1 MKYKSS
7 ILIILINLFFFEVLF
22 ANIKDKII
30 VKVENEIITNYDI
43 KNKIITSLVLSNQ
56 EINQKNINN
65 LKKKV
70 LNQLID
76 LKLKKIELSKY
87 KIQSD
92 EKKINSYLNSISE
105 NNLQSFKNKFIENNI
120 NFELFLDEVDTELR
134 WRKLIYSF
142 YAKKII
148 INEEEVDREIQKII
162 KNKSNIE
169 EFELSEIEINLNLN
183 ETSEEKIEEILQKI
197 NTIGFE
203 KTALNFS
210 SSTTSSQKGYLGWI
224 NGKTMSKEIYQVL
237 SKTNVGTVAE
247 PIKKQNTVLF
257 LKLNNKR
264 IIKSDKVEI
273 EKLKNNIIDRKKNDI
288 FKLYSKSRL
297 SKLKNTSF
305 IQY

>member
-7 ILIILINLFFFEVLF
+7 IFIILINFLLNEVLF
-22 ANIKDKII
+22 ANIESKII
-30 VKVENEIITNYDI
+30 VKVENEIITNYDL

-56 EINQKNINN
+56 EINQQNINN
-65 LKKKV
+65 LKKNV

-92 EKKINSYLNSISE
+92 EDQINSFLNSISG
-105 NNLQSFKNKFIENNI
+105 NNLQNFKEKFIENNI
-120 NFELFLDEVDTELR
+120 NFELYLDEVDTELR

-148 INEEEVDREIQKII
+148 INEEEVDKEIEKII

-169 EFELSEIEINLNLN
+169 EFELSEIEINVNLEESSN
-183 ETSEEKIEEILQKI
+183 EAIKNTLQKI

-224 NGKTMSKEIYQVL
+224 AGGTMSKDIYQVL
-237 SKTNVGTVAE
+237 LKTDIGKVAE

-264 IIKSDKVEI
+264 IIKPDKLEI
-273 EKLKNNIIDRKKNDI
+273 KELKNNIIDSKKNDI

>member
-7 ILIILINLFFFEVLF
+7 IFIILINFFLNEVLF
-22 ANIKDKII
+22 ANIESKII
-30 VKVENEIITNYDI
+30 VKVENEIITNYDL

-56 EINQKNINN
+56 EINQQNINN
-65 LKKKV
+65 LKKNV

-92 EKKINSYLNSISE
+92 EDQINSFLNSISG
-105 NNLQSFKNKFIENNI
+105 NNLQNFKEKFIENNI
-120 NFELFLDEVDTELR
+120 NFELYLDEVDTELR

-148 INEEEVDREIQKII
+148 INEEEVDKEIEKII

-169 EFELSEIEINLNLN
+169 EFELSEIEINVNLEESSN
-183 ETSEEKIEEILQKI
+183 EAIKNTLQKI

-224 NGKTMSKEIYQVL
+224 AGGTMSKDIYQVL
-237 SKTNVGTVAE
+237 LKTDIGKVAE

-264 IIKSDKVEI
+264 IIKPDKLEI
-273 EKLKNNIIDRKKNDI
+273 KELKNNIIDSKKNDI

>member
-7 ILIILINLFFFEVLF
+7 IFIILINFFLNEVLF
-22 ANIKDKII
+22 ANIESKII
-30 VKVENEIITNYDI
+30 VKVENEIITNYDL

-56 EINQKNINN
+56 EINQQNINN
-65 LKKKV
+65 LKKNV

-92 EKKINSYLNSISE
+92 EDQINSFLNSISG
-105 NNLQSFKNKFIENNI
+105 NNLQNFKEKFIENDI
-120 NFELFLDEVDTELR
+120 NFELYLDEVDTELR

-148 INEEEVDREIQKII
+148 INEEEVDKEIEKII

-169 EFELSEIEINLNLN
+169 EFELSEIEINVNLEESSN
-183 ETSEEKIEEILQKI
+183 EAIKNTLQKI

-224 NGKTMSKEIYQVL
+224 AGGTMSKDIYQVL
-237 SKTNVGTVAE
+237 LKTDIGKVAE

-264 IIKSDKVEI
+264 IIKPDKLEI
-273 EKLKNNIIDRKKNDI
+273 KELKNNIIDSKKNDI

>member
-87 KIQSD
+87 KIQID

-210 SSTTSSQKGYLGWI
+210 SSTTS
-224 NGKTMSKEIYQVL
+224 
-237 SKTNVGTVAE
+237 
-247 PIKKQNTVLF
+247 
-257 LKLNNKR
+257 
-264 IIKSDKVEI
+264 
-273 EKLKNNIIDRKKNDI
+273 
-288 FKLYSKSRL
+288 
-297 SKLKNTSF
+297 
-305 IQY
+305 